1 MSTFSRRDLL
11 RYGALGAGALGFGA
25 CRPSATLGPA
35 PAPMPDF
42 SVAFLT
48 DSHVDGELGS
58 ADGWRRAVRHALD
71 VERPPELLVVGGD
84 LPMDVLATG
93 IEEADRQY
101 DLWDEAVAGVTQ
113 DIHVALGNHDILGI
127 ADESPLDESHPMY
140 GKKYFLERFGLER
153 TYYSFDHE
161 GWHFVVLDSLAIEGN
176 GYKGW
181 IDAEQIAWLD
191 DDLAASGKPTVIATH
206 VPIFTNYT
214 EYMRGTEGGIP
225 GGVAVVNSHEVAPVI
240 EKHGVRL
247 VLAGHLHINE
257 SFRYK
262 GTEYATVGA
271 VSGNWWRG
279 ERSGFQEGY
288 AVLSF
293 HGDEVSWTYID
304 YGWEPPPEASEAPA

>member
-1 MSTFSRRDLL
+1 MSTASSVRPMAGDAPCAMPSTSNARRSCCWWAVICRWTCWRPESRRPI
-11 RYGALGAGALGFGA
+11 GNTTSGT
-25 CRPSATLGPA
+25 P
-35 PAPMPDF
+35 
-42 SVAFLT
+42 
-48 DSHVDGELGS
+48 
-58 ADGWRRAVRHALD
+58 
-71 VERPPELLVVGGD
+71 
-84 LPMDVLATG
+84 
-93 IEEADRQY
+93 
-101 DLWDEAVAGVTQ
+101 AVAGVTQ
-113 DIHVALGNHDILGI
+113 DIHVALGNHDILGV

-176 GYKGW
+176 SYKGW
-181 IDAEQIAWLD
+181 IDPEQIAWLD

-206 VPIFTNYT
+206 VPIFTNYIQYT
-214 EYMRGTEGGIP
+214 RGTEGGIP
-225 GGVAVVNSHEVAPVI
+225 GGMAVVNSHEVAPVI

-262 GTEYATVGA
+262 RTEYATVGA
-271 VSGNWWRG
+271 VSGNWWKG

-304 YGWEPPPEASEAPA
+304 YGWEPPPEAAEAPA